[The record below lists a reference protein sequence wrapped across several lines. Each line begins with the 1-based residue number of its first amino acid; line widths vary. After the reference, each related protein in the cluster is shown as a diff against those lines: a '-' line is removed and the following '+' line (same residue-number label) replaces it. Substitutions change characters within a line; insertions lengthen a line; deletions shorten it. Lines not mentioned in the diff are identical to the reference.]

1 MDAESSLFFE
11 LVFSVQ
17 ALYHFHFRN
26 LIAVKAYYYS
36 ESDINLVIQQAL
48 LHDLVLPVSLD
59 KGHHV
64 SMRSC

>member
-1 MDAESSLFFE
+1 MDAESSLFLE

-26 LIAVKAYYYS
+26 LIAVKTYYYS

-59 KGHHV
+59 KGHV